1 MTNQQDN
8 QSSGYITLLTL
19 VAALG
24 GMLFGWDTAVIS
36 GTVSSL
42 DAFFIAP
49 LGLAEYEANS
59 LLGTLVSSALIG
71 CVIGGAIAGVLSQKY
86 GRKKMLIVSA
96 ALFFISALGS
106 AIPEMG
112 FYAIGSSEAN
122 QALPQ
127 FIFYR
132 ILGGV
137 GVGMAS
143 MLSPLYIAEIAPAK
157 IRGRLVSFNQMAIV
171 TGIIVVY
178 FVNYLIAL
186 QGGESW
192 IQTLGWRYMFASE
205 MLPAALFFFLLFTVP
220 ESPRWHAI
228 NGHDKEARN
237 TLAKL
242 HGPKEAELEFS
253 EIKESLSHHT
263 SGKLFSFG
271 LMVLVV
277 GILLSMFQQ
286 LIGINAVLYYAP
298 EIFKNMGSGT
308 NAAMLQ
314 TIIVGAFN
322 VIFTLVAIFTVDK
335 FGRKP
340 LMIIGALGMCVAMT
354 ALGFSFYTESMGIS
368 VLIAM
373 LAYVA
378 FFSLSWGPV
387 CWVLL
392 SEIFPNKIRS
402 LAMSVA
408 VAAQW
413 ITNYLV
419 SWSFP
424 LMNNNTYLTEQFNHG
439 FAYWIYGGMSLL
451 AALFVWKFVPETKG
465 KSLEEMEKLWDNDTS
480 SENVVAKKSLA

>member
-1 MTNQQDN
+1 MTVQQN
-8 QSSGYITLLTL
+8 KQSSGYITLLTL

-42 DAFFIAP
+42 EAFFITP
-49 LGLAEYEANS
+49 LGLDEYGSNS

-96 ALFFISALGS
+96 ALFFVSALGS
-106 AIPEMG
+106 AIPELG
-112 FYAIGSSEAN
+112 FYAIGSPEAN

-132 ILGGV
+132 ILGGI

-143 MLSPLYIAEIAPAK
+143 MLSPLYIAEIAPAN

-186 QGGESW
+186 QGDESW
-192 IQTLGWRYMFASE
+192 IQLLGWRYMFASE
-205 MLPAALFFFLLFTVP
+205 MIPAAIFFFLLFTVP
-220 ESPRWHAI
+220 ESPRWHAL
-228 NGHDKEARN
+228 NGHDQLAKN
-237 TLAKL
+237 TLNKL
-242 HGPKEAELEFS
+242 HGAEEAEVEFN
-253 EIKESLSHHT
+253 EIQQSLSQHA
-263 SGKLFSFG
+263 SSKLFSFG
-271 LMVLVV
+271 LMVLVI

-298 EIFKNMGSGT
+298 EIFKDMGAGT
-308 NAAMLQ
+308 SAAMLQ
-314 TIIVGAFN
+314 TIIIGAVN
-322 VIFTLVAIFTVDK
+322 VVFTLVAIFTVDK

-340 LMIIGALGMCVAMT
+340 LMIFGALGMCLAMM
-354 ALGFSFYTESMGIS
+354 ALGFSFYLGNMGIA

-378 FFSLSWGPV
+378 CFSLSWGPV

-402 LAMSVA
+402 LAMSIA

-451 AALFVWKFVPETKG
+451 AAYFVWKFVPETKG
-465 KSLEEMEKLWDNDTS
+465 KSLEEMEKLWDKTPKPQNSEAKTS
-480 SENVVAKKSLA
+480 IA

>member
-1 MTNQQDN
+1 MNQQNN
-8 QSSGYITLLTL
+8 QSSSYITLLTL

-42 DAFFIAP
+42 DAYFIAP
-49 LGLAEYEANS
+49 LGLDEYESNS

-71 CVIGGAIAGVLSQKY
+71 CVIGGAIAGTLSQRF

-96 ALFFISALGS
+96 FLFFISALGS
-106 AIPEMG
+106 AFPEIG
-112 FYAIGSSEAN
+112 FYAIGSEASH

-143 MLSPLYIAEIAPAK
+143 MLSPLYIAEIAPAN
-157 IRGRLVSFNQMAIV
+157 IRGRLVSYNQMAIV

-178 FVNYLIAL
+178 FVNYLIAS
-186 QGGESW
+186 QGDDSW
-192 IQTLGWRYMFASE
+192 IQNVGWRYMFASE
-205 MLPAALFFFLLFTVP
+205 MIPAAIFFTLLFTVP
-220 ESPRWHAI
+220 ESPRWHALK
-228 NGHDKEARN
+228 GHNKEAKQ

-242 HGPKEAELEFS
+242 HGSAEAEIEFNQIQQS
-253 EIKESLSHHT
+253 FNHHA
-263 SGKLFSFG
+263 SSKLFSFG
-271 LMVLVV
+271 MLVV
-277 GILLSMFQQ
+277 VIGILLSMFQQ

-298 EIFKNMGSGT
+298 EIFKTMGSGT

-314 TIIVGAFN
+314 TIMVGAVN
-322 VIFTLVAIFTVDK
+322 VVFTLVAIFTVDK
-335 FGRKP
+335 YGRKP
-340 LMIIGALGMCVAMT
+340 LMIFGALGMGTAMF
-354 ALGFSFYTESMGIS
+354 ALGFSFYNGSMGTG
-368 VLIAM
+368 VLLAM
-373 LAYVA
+373 LVYVA
-378 FFSLSWGPV
+378 CFSLSWGPV

-402 LAMSVA
+402 MAMSIA

-413 ITNYLV
+413 ITNYIV

-424 LMNNNTYLTEQFNHG
+424 LMNNNSYLTEQFNHG
-439 FAYWIYGGMSLL
+439 FAYWIYGVMSLL
-451 AALFVWKFVPETKG
+451 AALFVWKLVPETKG
-465 KSLEEMEKLWDNDTS
+465 KSLEEMENLWQKNDSALTV
-480 SENVVAKKSLA
+480 EQQKSIA

>member
-1 MTNQQDN
+1 MTIQQNN
-8 QSSGYITLLTL
+8 QSSSYITLLTL

-42 DAFFIAP
+42 DAYFIAP

-71 CVIGGAIAGVLSQKY
+71 CIIGGAIAGLLSQRF

-96 ALFFISALGS
+96 ALFFVSALGS
-106 AIPEMG
+106 AFPEIG
-112 FYAIGSSEAN
+112 FYSIASPEAN

-132 ILGGV
+132 ILGGI

-157 IRGRLVSFNQMAIV
+157 IRGRLVSYNQMAIV

-178 FVNYLIAL
+178 FVNYLISL
-186 QGGESW
+186 QGDDSW

-205 MLPAALFFFLLFTVP
+205 MIPAAVFLGLLFTVP
-220 ESPRWHAI
+220 ESPRWHALK
-228 NGHDKEARN
+228 GHDALAKE

-242 HGPKEAELEFS
+242 HGNEAAETEFK
-253 EIKESLSHHT
+253 EIKQSLSHHA
-263 SGKLFSFG
+263 SSKLFSYG
-271 LMVLVV
+271 LLVV
-277 GILLSMFQQ
+277 VIGVLLSVFQQ
-286 LIGINAVLYYAP
+286 VIGINAVLYYAP
-298 EIFKNMGSGT
+298 EIFKDMGSGT
-308 NAAMLQ
+308 SAAMLQ
-314 TIIVGAFN
+314 TIIVGATN
-322 VIFTLVAIFTVDK
+322 VVFTLVAIFTVDRY
-335 FGRKP
+335 GRKP
-340 LMIIGALGMCVAMT
+340 LMIFGALGMSIAMIT
-354 ALGFSFYTESMGIS
+354 LGFSFYNEAKGIM

-378 FFSLSWGPV
+378 CFSLSWGPV

-402 LAMSVA
+402 IALSLA

-413 ITNYLV
+413 VTNYLV

-424 LMNNNTYLTEQFNHG
+424 MMNNNSYLVEQFNHG

-451 AALFVWKFVPETKG
+451 AAFFVWKFIPETKG
-465 KSLEEMEKLWDNDTS
+465 KSLEEMENLWQTEEQAETDL
-480 SENVVAKKSLA
+480 AKQTVS